1 MEVRLY
7 EFYKSTLFRRIGI
20 TYLATGHYAESKY
33 GVGEFEL
40 SIPMEAAFAVEFST
54 DRLVLIDRRYWG
66 VITGRKLDNGSENTI
81 TVKGKELKD
90 WLARRQIV
98 PDNQVTDNVPMGYD
112 SAEGW
117 TESILKHY
125 VENHAV
131 SPQNP
136 ARRFPMLR
144 IAPDQHRGTEN
155 DAYYARFVNLM
166 DTLEIVGKRANLGTR
181 ITGDE
186 QTGLFTFD
194 VYGQTDRTVNQTTN
208 KPLLLDV
215 GRHNLDA
222 SSYTEEY
229 GQSGNVFYCSRS
241 GDEFEWETL
250 TQTYFST
257 DDEPQ
262 WFLRREKAMSISVYE
277 DGNQYEELEKN
288 ARKEMVKYRP
298 AQELTCTVSRGLI
311 YGTDYRL
318 GDIVTV
324 RNGEAGILADMEIT
338 AVDTVVTAESTSYTV
353 SFGEQQLTT
362 LDQIRR
368 DSK

>member
-1 MEVRLY
+1 
-7 EFYKSTLFRRIGI
+7 
-20 TYLATGHYAESKY
+20 
-33 GVGEFEL
+33 
-40 SIPMEAAFAVEFST
+40 
-54 DRLVLIDRRYWG
+54 
-66 VITGRKLDNGSENTI
+66 
-81 TVKGKELKD
+81 
-90 WLARRQIV
+90 
-98 PDNQVTDNVPMGYD
+98 
-112 SAEGW
+112 
-117 TESILKHY
+117 
-125 VENHAV
+125 
-131 SPQNP
+131 
-136 ARRFPMLR
+136 MLR

-262 WFLRREKAMSISVYE
+262 WFSRREKAMSISVYE

-298 AQELTCTVSRGLI
+298 AHQLTCTVSRGLI